1 MPDYDPERVKT
12 IFLLMEYGELGEWET
27 NFVIDIEKKF
37 KAGKLLTGPQYEKL
51 EEVFE
56 RAAERA

>member
-1 MPDYDPERVKT
+1 MPFYDPDRVRT
-12 IFLLMEYGELGEWET
+12 IFLLMEYDELTDWES
-27 NFVIDIEKKF
+27 NFVVDIEDKF
-37 KAGKLLTGPQYEKL
+37 NKGRTLTEPQYDKL

>member
-1 MPDYDPERVKT
+1 MDSIDPDRIKT
-12 IFLLMEYGELGEWET
+12 IFLLMEYDELTEWELGFVESVEKQFNANGELTE
-27 NFVIDIEKKF
+27 
-37 KAGKLLTGPQYEKL
+37 PQYDKL